1 MKDTSGQN
9 SSTNNPTPPI
19 IHYDEAGNPVFQD
32 NTGRFVPYY
41 GQFPVYPPGLPIP
54 HPSTARDIPSLTPS
68 ASHPP
73 PVASPADWILPPPLP
88 DDSDED
94 LIDGPTVAKA
104 QGHAPAKKVGGV
116 RLKDKGKQKASASSS
131 KGKQRASAPESSRKR
146 KVVDISS
153 DDENDDPDPKRGR
166 PRGAGNYHSQD
177 VTTLLDAV
185 EAELPLGQRGWGS
198 VERVYNKWARIN
210 KRPTRTAKSIE
221 TKFKQLVKTRM
232 PTGDAYCP
240 PEVKRAHSIEELI
253 NERAC
258 TRDLDDDDFEDNR
271 KEKSGSEDS
280 DDEVEVVETP
290 APSKRSAI
298 VRRHDPLAAS
308 VSRRNNRTASIDLVT
323 KLGSAFDP
331 VTIKARDAERAD
343 RSFANTQLLTLS
355 QQLRD
360 AQHTNDSLRSQVSDL
375 QDRLH
380 RAERALDR
388 VELEARMQDLARH
401 PTLTPTRD
409 HFYDTPRYRH
419 KIDFDDHRGRQRAS
433 WSTEP
438 SSDKENIP
446 PYVRRHRSISPN
458 EHKNSECD
466 LSIRPPSP
474 NDTLNIPHFSA
485 GVPKDKDE
493 ANWGAPTATKSLE
506 NGHDNDD

>member
-1 MKDTSGQN
+1 MET
-9 SSTNNPTPPI
+9 TPP
-19 IHYDEAGNPVFQD
+19 PW
-32 NTGRFVPYY
+32 
-41 GQFPVYPPGLPIP
+41 PPT
-54 HPSTARDIPSLTPS
+54 S
-68 ASHPP
+68 
-73 PVASPADWILPPPLP
+73 
-88 DDSDED
+88 
-94 LIDGPTVAKA
+94 
-104 QGHAPAKKVGGV
+104 
-116 RLKDKGKQKASASSS
+116 
-131 KGKQRASAPESSRKR
+131 
-146 KVVDISS
+146 
-153 DDENDDPDPKRGR
+153 
-166 PRGAGNYHSQD
+166 
-177 VTTLLDAV
+177 LLDAV

-198 VERVYNKWARIN
+198 VERVYNKWARTN

-258 TRDLDDDDFEDNR
+258 TRDLDDDDFEDR

-331 VTIKARDAERAD
+331 VAIKARDAERAD
-343 RSFANTQLLTLS
+343 CSFANTQLLTLS

-360 AQHTNDSLRSQVSDL
+360 AQHTNDSLRLQVSDL

-388 VELEARMQDLARH
+388 VELEASMQDLAGR
-401 PTLTPTRD
+401 PTLTPSRN
-409 HFYDTPRYRH
+409 HFYDTPRYRRH
-419 KIDFDDHRGRQRAS
+419 DISFDDRSKQRAA

-446 PYVRRHRSISPN
+446 PYVHHHRSISPDN
-458 EHKNSECD
+458 HKNSDCD
-466 LSIRPPSP
+466 VSIRPPSP
-474 NDTLNIPHFSA
+474 LSSAMRGLNNTLNIPHFSA
-485 GVPKDKDE
+485 GEPKEKD
-493 ANWGAPTATKSLE
+493 NINLGAQTATKSLE
-506 NGHDNDD
+506 DGHHDEDI